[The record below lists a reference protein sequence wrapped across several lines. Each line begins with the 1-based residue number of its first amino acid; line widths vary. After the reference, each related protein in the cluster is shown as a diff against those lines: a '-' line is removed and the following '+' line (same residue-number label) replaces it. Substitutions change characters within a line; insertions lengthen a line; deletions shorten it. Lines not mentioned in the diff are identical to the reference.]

1 MPEAY
6 CNAENSKSALRESE
20 GELSV
25 TDESQRV
32 DKISVY
38 YTNSTSTIGKTV
50 VLRFCTLEAV
60 KKWRTKMGKSMG
72 RW

>member
-32 DKISVY
+32 DKNESFIAL
-38 YTNSTSTIGKTV
+38 IA
-50 VLRFCTLEAV
+50 LQR
-60 KKWRTKMGKSMG
+60 
-72 RW
+72 